1 MSNDRS
7 GEKQGRLTTNG
18 VLMQSH
24 EYATINVLLG
34 FGYDVELTRP
44 SSKLGVRSADF
55 IMNGL
60 EWEMKSPKGAGKY
73 TIRDMMRVAA

>member
-44 SSKLGVRSADF
+44 SSKLGVF
-55 IMNGL
+55 
-60 EWEMKSPKGAGKY
+60 
-73 TIRDMMRVAA
+73 